1 MRGDPRRAGVGSR
14 RSRVRRDRCGASA
27 EPRCRDHRHG
37 GQASHPEPSDG
48 GVGEGAP
55 RDRQADSGCPARDA
69 ADDRRHN
76 RPERL
81 APGDGVPRGCRRDR
95 DSSDEARRHGQGRH
109 RARDRPGARRPGKAD
124 RDRGDPRGPA
134 PVRSRRLRPRVAR
147 GLMARGE
154 GTRVVRAGLPAPA
167 QGEPFLPGPT
177 FAAPYHLVGNPEDAP
192 YVYGRYGNPTWT
204 LYERA
209 LEELEEGPAV
219 VFASG
224 MAAAAAVLLPL
235 LSRGDVLVI
244 PEDGYPAVRRLA
256 IDHLMSQHGVE
267 VRQVPS
273 SLHPD
278 HEALDGAR
286 LVWLESP
293 SNPGLEVSDIRAV
306 VKRTHDGG
314 GLVAV
319 DNTLATPLGQRP
331 LELGA
336 DFSMSSDSKHLTGHG
351 DLILGHVACAD
362 PDRAAE
368 LVAWRTQA
376 GSVPG
381 PFEVWLAHRSL
392 ATLEL
397 RLGRQCATALALA
410 ERLVYR
416 EDLTEVRYPGLPGDS
431 AHQVAR
437 HQMSRYGSLISFVL
451 ENRDRAERFLAE
463 CRLVIEATSFGSIHT
478 MAERRARWPGTGVPE
493 GFIRLSVGCEDT
505 DDLIED
511 VERAL
516 DASAR

>member
-1 MRGDPRRAGVGSR
+1 
-14 RSRVRRDRCGASA
+14 
-27 EPRCRDHRHG
+27 
-37 GQASHPEPSDG
+37 
-48 GVGEGAP
+48 
-55 RDRQADSGCPARDA
+55 
-69 ADDRRHN
+69 
-76 RPERL
+76 
-81 APGDGVPRGCRRDR
+81 
-95 DSSDEARRHGQGRH
+95 
-109 RARDRPGARRPGKAD
+109 
-124 RDRGDPRGPA
+124 
-134 PVRSRRLRPRVAR
+134 
-147 GLMARGE
+147 MALGE

-167 QGEPFLPGPT
+167 QGEPLLPGPT
-177 FAAPYHLVGNPEDAP
+177 FAAPYHLVGNPEDSP

-224 MAAAAAVLLPL
+224 MAAVAAVLVPL
-235 LSRGDVLVI
+235 LTRGDVLVI

-256 IDHLMSQHGVE
+256 VDHLMALHGVE

-278 HEALDGAR
+278 HEALGGAR

-293 SNPGLEVSDIRAV
+293 SNPGLEVTDIRAV
-306 VKRTHDGG
+306 VKRVHEEG

-336 DFSMSSDSKHLTGHG
+336 DLSMASDSKHLSGHG

-362 PDRAAE
+362 PERAARLAE
-368 LVAWRTQA
+368 WRTHA
-376 GSVPG
+376 GSAPG

-397 RLGRQCATALALA
+397 RLERQCETALALA
-410 ERLVYR
+410 ERLLYR
-416 EDLTEVRYPGLPGDS
+416 DDVSDVRYPGLPGDP
-431 AHQVAR
+431 AHQIAR
-437 HQMSRYGSLISFVL
+437 HQMSRYGSLISFDL
-451 ENRDRAERFLAE
+451 GSRDRAERFLAE
-463 CRLVIEATSFGSIHT
+463 CRLVTEATSFGSVHT
-478 MAERRARWPGTGVPE
+478 MGERRARWPSTGVPE

-505 DDLIED
+505 DDLIADIEG
-511 VERAL
+511 AL